1 MISILTTASSALMV
15 SPSARVH
22 ARAPPIVSSIA
33 VFGASGGTGSEVVMQ
48 SLMNGER
55 VSALV
60 REKRKLQA
68 PRTIANFRQDLPTS
82 GTDLVHFRQGS
93 MDNMC
98 EMDTRDGYLKDRLKV
113 TAGSV
118 TNQAD
123 VDKVFEGE
131 DITGV
136 IVALGGKTKD
146 VGPTMLQEGTA
157 NIVAACQANGIK
169 RIAVVSTIGAGD
181 SMDQASWGFKLLMN
195 TVMKTVMEDKN
206 KQEALFAPGGP
217 GSDLEFCII
226 RPGGLKSEEPSGV
239 VNVIDGE
246 AGPIS
251 RADVAAFLLDAI
263 CEPDFKY
270 VRKSICISSDKG
282 SGFDSVLADKTKSR
296 MGK

>member
-1 MISILTTASSALMV
+1 MIGLLATASSALMV

-98 EMDTRDGYLKDRLKV
+98 EMDTKDGYLKDRLKV

>member
-98 EMDTRDGYLKDRLKV
+98 EMDTKDGYLKDRLKV

-263 CEPDFKY
+263 SEPDFKY

>member
-1 MISILTTASSALMV
+1 MV
-15 SPSARVH
+15 SSSARVH

-98 EMDTRDGYLKDRLKV
+98 EMDTKDGYLKDRLKV

-136 IVALGGKTKD
+136 LVALGGKTKD

>member
-1 MISILTTASSALMV
+1 MISLLATASSALMV

-22 ARAPPIVSSIA
+22 ARVPPVVATIA

-48 SLMNGER
+48 SLIKGER
-55 VSALV
+55 VSVLV
-60 REKRKLQA
+60 REKRRLQA
-68 PRTIANFRQDLPTS
+68 PRTIANYRQDLPTS

-98 EMDTRDGYLKDRLKV
+98 EMDIKSETALALKDQLKV
-113 TAGSV
+113 TAGDV

-123 VDKVFEGE
+123 VDKVFAGE

-157 NIVAACQANGIK
+157 NIVTACVANGIK

-206 KQEALFAPGGP
+206 KQEALFAPGGKTVVHVVLTYLLLSCQPLP
-217 GSDLEFCII
+217 GW
-226 RPGGLKSEEPSGV
+226 
-239 VNVIDGE
+239 
-246 AGPIS
+246 
-251 RADVAAFLLDAI
+251 
-263 CEPDFKY
+263 
-270 VRKSICISSDKG
+270 SS
-282 SGFDSVLADKTKSR
+282 LTQP
-296 MGK
+296 

>member
-1 MISILTTASSALMV
+1 MISLLATASSALMV

-22 ARAPPIVSSIA
+22 ARAPPVVATIA

-98 EMDTRDGYLKDRLKV
+98 EMDTKDGYLKDRLKV

>member
-1 MISILTTASSALMV
+1 MISLLATASSALMV

-22 ARAPPIVSSIA
+22 ARAPPVVATIA

-48 SLMNGER
+48 SLIKGER
-55 VSALV
+55 VSVLV
-60 REKRKLQA
+60 REKRRLQA
-68 PRTIANFRQDLPTS
+68 PRTIANYRQDLPTS

-98 EMDTRDGYLKDRLKV
+98 EMDIKSETALALKDRLKV
-113 TAGSV
+113 TAGDV

-123 VDKVFEGE
+123 VDKVFADE

-157 NIVAACQANGIK
+157 NIVTACVANGIK

-217 GSDLEFCII
+217 GRC
-226 RPGGLKSEEPSGV
+226 RP
-239 VNVIDGE
+239 
-246 AGPIS
+246 
-251 RADVAAFLLDAI
+251 
-263 CEPDFKY
+263 
-270 VRKSICISSDKG
+270 
-282 SGFDSVLADKTKSR
+282 
-296 MGK
+296 M

>member
-98 EMDTRDGYLKDRLKV
+98 EMDTKDGYLKDRLKV

>member
-1 MISILTTASSALMV
+1 MV

-22 ARAPPIVSSIA
+22 ARAPPVVSSIA

-98 EMDTRDGYLKDRLKV
+98 EMDTKDGYLKDRLKV

-282 SGFDSVLADKTKSR
+282 SGFDSMLADKTKSR

>member
-1 MISILTTASSALMV
+1 MV

-22 ARAPPIVSSIA
+22 ARAPPVVSSIA

-98 EMDTRDGYLKDRLKV
+98 EMDTKDGYLKDRLKV

-226 RPGGLKSEEPSGV
+226 RPGGLKSEEPSGI

-263 CEPDFKY
+263 EEPDFKY

>member
-1 MISILTTASSALMV
+1 MV

-98 EMDTRDGYLKDRLKV
+98 EMDTKDGYLKDRLKV

>member
-1 MISILTTASSALMV
+1 
-15 SPSARVH
+15 
-22 ARAPPIVSSIA
+22 
-33 VFGASGGTGSEVVMQ
+33 
-48 SLMNGER
+48 
-55 VSALV
+55 
-60 REKRKLQA
+60 
-68 PRTIANFRQDLPTS
+68 
-82 GTDLVHFRQGS
+82 

-98 EMDTRDGYLKDRLKV
+98 EMDTKDGYLKDRLKV

>member
-98 EMDTRDGYLKDRLKV
+98 EMDTKDGYLKDRLKV

-123 VDKVFEGE
+123 VDKVFEDE

>member
-68 PRTIANFRQDLPTS
+68 PRTIANYRQDLPTS
-82 GTDLVHFRQGS
+82 GTDLVHVRQGS

-98 EMDTRDGYLKDRLKV
+98 EMDTKDGYLKDRLKV

-251 RADVAAFLLDAI
+251 RADVAAFLLDAVN
-263 CEPDFKY
+263 EPDFKY